1 MGIDWNGKGTGTRIV
16 VTQYDP
22 ATRKRRVVHHEAIDD
37 DKATTKKSFNRIV
50 ELNKLW
56 HCDYVYVD
64 AGFGFVQDELIKD
77 IGVQA
82 GTFDSDTAKLKYIN
96 VVDFGAKLETNAIV
110 PNRNPDSKYLADPK
124 DDILKRRTKPFMVEG
139 TVMAFEMELVEVSR
153 EYALLEEQLRG
164 FRVKTWTKGGAA
176 DTYSTDADSGDHD
189 LDAFMLSM
197 LGIELNYGLW
207 HTKETVRRLVQIA
220 HVSGWG
226 LPSTVISQ
234 PTAAPIPTPEPPAAA
249 QTERMRELKRDVSG
263 VPART
268 KPQSSLQE
276 QYRLL
281 HMARQSYT
289 VAPINPGGPGN
300 GRVPSRTSFFQT
312 SSRPGFNST
321 GRRFGGGG

>member
-1 MGIDWNGKGTGTRIV
+1 
-16 VTQYDP
+16 
-22 ATRKRRVVHHEAIDD
+22 
-37 DKATTKKSFNRIV
+37 
-50 ELNKLW
+50 
-56 HCDYVYVD
+56 
-64 AGFGFVQDELIKD
+64 
-77 IGVQA
+77 
-82 GTFDSDTAKLKYIN
+82 
-96 VVDFGAKLETNAIV
+96 
-110 PNRNPDSKYLADPK
+110 
-124 DDILKRRTKPFMVEG
+124 MVEG

-249 QTERMRELKRDVSG
+249 QTEKMRELKRDVSG

-289 VAPINPGGPGN
+289 IAPINPGGPGN

>member
-1 MGIDWNGKGTGTRIV
+1 
-16 VTQYDP
+16 
-22 ATRKRRVVHHEAIDD
+22 
-37 DKATTKKSFNRIV
+37 
-50 ELNKLW
+50 
-56 HCDYVYVD
+56 
-64 AGFGFVQDELIKD
+64 
-77 IGVQA
+77 
-82 GTFDSDTAKLKYIN
+82 
-96 VVDFGAKLETNAIV
+96 
-110 PNRNPDSKYLADPK
+110 
-124 DDILKRRTKPFMVEG
+124 
-139 TVMAFEMELVEVSR
+139 
-153 EYALLEEQLRG
+153 
-164 FRVKTWTKGGAA
+164 
-176 DTYSTDADSGDHD
+176 
-189 LDAFMLSM
+189 M

-249 QTERMRELKRDVSG
+249 QTEKMRELKRDVSG

-289 VAPINPGGPGN
+289 IAPINPGGPGN